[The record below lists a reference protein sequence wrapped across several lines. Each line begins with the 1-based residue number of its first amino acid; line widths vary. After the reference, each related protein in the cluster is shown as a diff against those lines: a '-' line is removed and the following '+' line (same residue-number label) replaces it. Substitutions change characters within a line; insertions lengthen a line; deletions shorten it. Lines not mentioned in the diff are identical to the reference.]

1 MNFSV
6 TAEVLSETFFPMNAS
21 AVHSLPIP
29 YNITPVRSL
38 STIIPMFPDTAFV
51 RSHIGIIEKNMV
63 TVVKNYG
70 NITLGRVTRYAGIAD
85 NMDWDIWYR
94 QDLRPCRRLPSERI

>member
-6 TAEVLSETFFPMNAS
+6 TVEVLSETFFPMNAS

-38 STIIPMFPDTAFV
+38 STIIPMYPDTAFV
-51 RSHIGIIEKNMV
+51 RSHIGILEEKHGHSGEKLWKYN
-63 TVVKNYG
+63 TWQQ
-70 NITLGRVTRYAGIAD
+70 ISQISLIA
-85 NMDWDIWYR
+85 Y
-94 QDLRPCRRLPSERI
+94 